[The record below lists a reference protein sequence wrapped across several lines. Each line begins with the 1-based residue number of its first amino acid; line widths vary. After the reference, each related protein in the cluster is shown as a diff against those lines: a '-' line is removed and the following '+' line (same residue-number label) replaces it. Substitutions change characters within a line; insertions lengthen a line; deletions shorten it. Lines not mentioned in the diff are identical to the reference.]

1 MMATK
6 QYSTELLII
15 GGGAAGMAAAAAA
28 AERNVKTLVVE
39 AQAAVGGNGL
49 FPRGVFGVDSR
60 LQRKKLIFADA
71 DEIFKACMEYSHWKI
86 DGRLIRTLIDRS
98 GDTVDWLMDKG
109 VPFCDVVHHTP
120 NQSPE
125 VFHITP
131 AEENAGLAVIRCLK
145 QFCEARGVEFL
156 TATAGKSLLKDEN
169 GAVCGATCQTKAG
182 EKCTVSAKKVIVCT
196 GGFSGNQEMIKKY
209 YPNFKPDEV
218 AAGGGMR
225 HPGDGVRMALE
236 AGADL
241 EGNFAMEIAA
251 PKIQGY
257 APLNLLLG
265 KPYNVWLNR
274 FGRRFAD
281 EGIVYNF
288 AQAANACMRQS
299 QGKMWV
305 VFSQKALEK
314 TLSDGRDMIELIHIA
329 AGAEEQLEETI
340 QEAIADGIMVRA
352 QSYSELA
359 AFIGCGEQA
368 VADALSEYDRFC
380 AQGRDG
386 LFAKSPRFLMPLGD
400 GPVYAIR
407 AGADMLITH
416 GGVRVD
422 ERFRALDADHMP
434 MKNLFIAGVDF
445 GGADADVYNVEM
457 SGHGFG
463 FALNSGRMAG
473 EYAAGELRQEP

>member
-1 MMATK
+1 MK
-6 QYSTELLII
+6 QYETELLII
-15 GGGAAGMAAAAAA
+15 GGGAAGMAAATAA
-28 AERNVKTLVVE
+28 AEQGVKALVVE
-39 AQAAVGGNGL
+39 AQANVGGNGL

-71 DEIFKACMEYSHWKI
+71 DEIFTACMEYSHWKI
-86 DGRLIRTLIDRS
+86 NGRLIRTLIDRS
-98 GDTVDWLMDKG
+98 GDTVDWLMKKG

-120 NQSPE
+120 NQAPE

-145 QFCEARGVEFL
+145 AYCEEKGVAFL
-156 TATAGKSLLKDEN
+156 TSTSGKSLRKDARGEIC
-169 GAVCGATCQTKAG
+169 GAVCLGKDGQ
-182 EKCTVSAKKVIVCT
+182 EVVIDAKKVIVCT
-196 GGFSGNQEMIKKY
+196 GGFAGNEEMVRKY
-209 YPNFKPDEV
+209 YPNFKPEEV
-218 AAGGGMR
+218 PAGGGMR

-257 APLNLLLG
+257 AALNLLLG

-274 FGRRFAD
+274 FGRRFAN

-288 AQAANACMRQS
+288 AQAANACMAQPKG
-299 QGKMWV
+299 QVWV
-305 VFSQKALEK
+305 LFSQKALEK
-314 TLSDGRDMIELIHIA
+314 TLADGRDMIELIHIA
-329 AGAEEQLEETI
+329 ADAEEKLEKTMD
-340 QEAIADGIMVRA
+340 EAIRDGIMVRA
-352 QSYSELA
+352 ETPAELA
-359 AFIGCGEQA
+359 AFIGCEPRT
-368 VADALSEYDRFC
+368 VAEALSEYDSFC
-380 AQGRDG
+380 RQGRDA
-386 LFAKSPRFLMPLGD
+386 LFAKPTRYLIPLGE

-416 GGVRVD
+416 GGIRVD
-422 ERFRALDADHMP
+422 EKFRALDAEHLP
-434 MKNLFIAGVDF
+434 LKNLFIAGVDF

-473 EYAAGELRQEP
+473 ENAAEELRQKP

>member
-1 MMATK
+1 MK
-6 QYSTELLII
+6 QYETDLLII
-15 GGGAAGMAAAAAA
+15 GGGAAGMAAATAA
-28 AERNVKTLVVE
+28 AEQGIKPLVVE

-49 FPRGVFGVDSR
+49 FPRGVFGVDSK
-60 LQRKKLIFADA
+60 LQRKKLIFADG
-71 DEIFKACMEYSHWKI
+71 DEIFRACMEYSHWKI

-98 GDTVDWLMDKG
+98 GDTVDWLMEKG
-109 VPFCDVVHHTP
+109 VPFSDVVHHTP

-131 AEENAGLAVIRCLK
+131 PEENAGLAVIRCLK
-145 QFCEARGVEFL
+145 AYCEEQGVTFL
-156 TATAGKSLLKDEN
+156 TSTSGKSLRKDARGEIC
-169 GAVCGATCQTKAG
+169 GAVCADRDGQ
-182 EKCTVSAKKVIVCT
+182 EVVISAKKVIVCT
-196 GGFSGNQEMIKKY
+196 GGFSGNQEMIRKY
-209 YPNFKPDEV
+209 YPNFKPEEV

-257 APLNLLLG
+257 AALNLLLG
-265 KPYNVWLNR
+265 KPYNIWLNR

-299 QGKMWV
+299 RGQMWV
-305 VFSQKALEK
+305 VFSESALRK
-314 TLSDGRDMIELIHIA
+314 TLEDGRDMIELIHIA
-329 AGAEEQLEETI
+329 AGAEEQLEDTI
-340 QEAIADGIMVRA
+340 REAISDGIMARA
-352 QSYSELA
+352 NTPAELA
-359 AFIGCGEQA
+359 AFIGCSEA
-368 VADALSEYDRFC
+368 VVAASIAEYDNFC
-380 AQGRDG
+380 CQGRDG
-386 LFAKSPRFLMPLGD
+386 LFAKSPRYLLPLGK
-400 GPVYAIR
+400 GPIYAIR

-416 GGVRVD
+416 GGIRVD
-422 ERFRALDADHMP
+422 EQFRALDAEHLP

-473 EYAAGELRQEP
+473 ENAAEELRREA

>member
-1 MMATK
+1 MK
-6 QYSTELLII
+6 QYQTELLII

-28 AERNVKTLVVE
+28 AEQGITALVVE

-49 FPRGVFGVDSR
+49 FPRGVFGVDSQ

-71 DEIFKACMEYSHWKI
+71 DEIFSTCMEYSHWKI

-125 VFHITP
+125 VFHITS

-145 QFCEARGVEFL
+145 RYCEEHGVKFL
-156 TATAGKSLLKDEN
+156 TSTSGKSLRKDEQGEIC
-169 GAVCGATCQTKAG
+169 GAVCVDRQG
-182 EKCTVSAKKVIVCT
+182 EECEISAQKVIVCT
-196 GGFSGNQEMIKKY
+196 GGFSGNAEMIQKY
-209 YPNFKPDEV
+209 YPNFKPEEV

-257 APLNLLLG
+257 GALNLLLG

-299 QGKMWV
+299 RGQMWV
-305 VFSQKALEK
+305 LFSEEALQK
-314 TLSDGRDMIELIHIA
+314 TLADGRDMIELIHIA
-329 AGAEEQLEETI
+329 ADAEDKLEETMA
-340 QEAIADGIMVRA
+340 QAIADGIMVQA
-352 QSYSELA
+352 KSPAELA
-359 AFIGCGEQA
+359 AFIGCEERA
-368 VADALSEYDRFC
+368 VADAIAEYDTFC
-380 AQGRDG
+380 RQGRDA
-386 LFAKSPRFLMPLGD
+386 LFAKSPRYLMPLGD
-400 GPVYAIR
+400 GPIYAIR

-416 GGVRVD
+416 GGIRVD
-422 ERFRALDADHMP
+422 EQFRALDKEHEP
-434 MKNLFIAGVDF
+434 VKNLYIAGVDF

-473 EYAAGELRQEP
+473 ENAAGELRRNK

>member
-1 MMATK
+1 MK
-6 QYSTELLII
+6 QYETELLII

-28 AERNVKTLVVE
+28 AEQGIATLVVE

-49 FPRGVFGVDSR
+49 FPRGVFGVDSK

-71 DEIFKACMEYSHWKI
+71 DEIFRACMEYSHWKI
-86 DGRLIRTLIDRS
+86 DGRLIRTLIDQS
-98 GDTVDWLMDKG
+98 GDTVDWLMEKG

-125 VFHITP
+125 VFHITSP
-131 AEENAGLAVIRCLK
+131 EENAGLAVIRCLK
-145 QFCEARGVEFL
+145 AYCQAKDVTFL
-156 TATAGKSLLKDEN
+156 TSTSGKSLLKNEQGDVC
-169 GAVCGATCQTKAG
+169 GAVCLDREGK
-182 EKCTVSAKKVIVCT
+182 ECTVSAKKVIVCT
-196 GGFSGNQEMIKKY
+196 GGFSGNPEMIRKY
-209 YPNFKPDEV
+209 YPNFKPEEV

-257 APLNLLLG
+257 AALNLLLG

-274 FGRRFAD
+274 FGQRFAD

-288 AQAANACMRQS
+288 AQAANACMRQPR
-299 QGKMWV
+299 GEMWV
-305 VFSQKALEK
+305 LFSQAALEK
-314 TLSDGRDMIELIHIA
+314 TLADGRDMIELIHIA
-329 AGAEEQLEETI
+329 ANAEEQLEQTI
-340 QEAIADGIMVRA
+340 ADAIADGKMVRA
-352 QSYSELA
+352 ANPAELA
-359 AFIGCGEQA
+359 AFIGCGEQNITESIA
-368 VADALSEYDRFC
+368 EYDAFC
-380 AQGRDG
+380 RQGRDG
-386 LFAKSPRFLMPLGD
+386 LFAKSPRYLMPLGT

-416 GGVRVD
+416 GGIRVD
-422 ERFRALDADHMP
+422 SQFRALDKKHLP
-434 MKNLFIAGVDF
+434 LKNLYIAGVDF

-473 EYAAGELRQEP
+473 ENAARELRQG